1 MTDDRR
7 QWVEHLY
14 RTHGHAVLRRAR
26 RLLGNL
32 DDAHDVM
39 QDVFLALHRNGDKFA
54 GRSSVAT
61 YLYSMATHA
70 SLNRI
75 RNGQTRTRLVA
86 IEASARTGVAPPTG
100 AMRTLAH
107 QILEALSDD
116 EAALAVYLYCDEL
129 THPEIASLLGCTTRQ
144 VGERARKL
152 GERIERIGERVA

>member
-1 MTDDRR
+1 MAAVIDDRR
-7 QWVEHLY
+7 RWVEDLY

-26 RLLGNL
+26 RLLGDS

-39 QDVFLALHRNGDKFA
+39 QDVFLDLYRNGDRFA

-70 SLNRI
+70 SLNRL

-86 IEASARTGVAPPTG
+86 IEASARSGVAPPTG

-107 QILEALSDD
+107 QILSKLTD
-116 EAALAVYLYCDEL
+116 EDAALAIYLYCDEL
-129 THPEIASLLGCTTRQ
+129 THAEIAGLMGCSTRHI
-144 VGERARKL
+144 GDRARRL
-152 GERIERIGERVA
+152 VELIEERVA

>member
-1 MTDDRR
+1 MTPDRR
-7 QWVEHLY
+7 QWVEDLY

-39 QDVFLALHRNGDKFA
+39 QDVFLALSRNSDRFA

-70 SLNRI
+70 SLNRL

-86 IEASARTGVAPPTG
+86 IEASARSGVAPPAG
-100 AMRTLAH
+100 ALRTLAH
-107 QILEALSDD
+107 QVLARLTD
-116 EAALAVYLYCDEL
+116 EDAALAVYLYCDEL
-129 THPEIASLLGCTTRQ
+129 THAEIASLLGCSPRH
-144 VGERARKL
+144 VGERARRL
-152 GERIERIGERVA
+152 GELIEERVA